1 MQTAGGKQ
9 HIFLNPKLDI
19 CQEKL
24 TKENTMISN
33 KVRINKAKG
42 HKIYEVVDQ
51 NGRHQF
57 NVTSAID
64 MPCYRVNMNDL
75 SPATMIPIRVLYSD
89 KLSASEKI
97 AYFTVLSHRI
107 ENTCVAFGSLNQLAK
122 DMCLTRQTAK
132 KCFDKLVELNM
143 LKEHRLVYMGK
154 EQIQYEVLLPS
165 DWKIE
170 ANGPS
175 EDEIYD
181 EEGGWETIQINY
193 MSLTN

>member
-1 MQTAGGKQ
+1 
-9 HIFLNPKLDI
+9 
-19 CQEKL
+19 
-24 TKENTMISN
+24 MISN

-42 HKIYEVVDQ
+42 YKIYEVVDQ
-51 NGRHQF
+51 NGRHLF
-57 NVTSAID
+57 NVTSAIN
-64 MPCYRVNMNDL
+64 MPCYRVNMSDL
-75 SPATMIPIRVLYSD
+75 SPATMIPRRVLYSD

-107 ENTCVAFGSLNQLAK
+107 ENTCVTFGSLNQLAK

-143 LKEHRLVYMGK
+143 LKEHRLFYMGK
-154 EQIQYEVLLPS
+154 EQIQYEILLPS

-181 EEGGWETIQINY
+181 EEGEWETIQIND
-193 MSLTN
+193 MSSTN

>member
-9 HIFLNPKLDI
+9 HIFFNLKLDT

-33 KVRINKAKG
+33 KVRINKAKKY
-42 HKIYEVVDQ
+42 KIYEVVDQ

-64 MPCYRVNMNDL
+64 MPCYRVNMNDV
-75 SPATMIPIRVLYSD
+75 SPATMIPIRVLHSD

-170 ANGPS
+170 VNGPS

-181 EEGGWETIQINY
+181 EEGEWETIQIDD
-193 MSLTN
+193 MSLAN